1 MGTSQPCRP
10 TLTPPFPMDS
20 GTPARTQPL
29 TWGEGRL
36 PDVPIRGPAAQLH
49 SAAHKETQI
58 KCQLIVCAEEVLI

>member
-1 MGTSQPCRP
+1 MGTSQPCRR
-10 TLTPPFPMDS
+10 TLTIPFPVDS

-29 TWGEGRL
+29 IWGKGRL

-58 KCQLIVCAEEVLI
+58 KCQLIVSAEEVLI